1 MFRFAHGGT
10 SALRWLCLAERMTG
24 RRKRFAYGVE
34 DWSLICSLAALIF
47 CFLHGSIS
55 LFVRGWPR
63 CYDALA
69 SGVNA
74 DFSDGKGR
82 LLSKG
87 VVLSFCARP
96 LLEFVSAR
104 ALMVQPECSDCR
116 KSVKPR

>member
-1 MFRFAHGGT
+1 MFRLAHGGA
-10 SALRWLCLAERMTG
+10 SALLWLCMAERMAG
-24 RRKRFAYGVE
+24 RRKRFAYGVK

-87 VVLSFCARP
+87 VALSLCLPLARIRECPCANGATGMLR
-96 LLEFVSAR
+96 LSKK
-104 ALMVQPECSDCR
+104 C
-116 KSVKPR
+116 